1 MEEKDLKEALDNLL
15 KRIEKSFEE
24 KLSANKEWMSL
35 KEGAAYAG
43 VSYNTFLKY
52 RLLGLKITV
61 IDGIKRISKTEI
73 DRFLNENTF

>member
-1 MEEKDLKEALDNLL
+1 MQKTELKEMLEEVVEELL
-15 KRIEKSFEE
+15 IKASFP
-24 KLSANKEWMSL
+24 EWMSL
-35 KEGAAYAG
+35 KEGAAYAR

>member
-1 MEEKDLKEALDNLL
+1 MQKIELKEMLEEVVEELL
-15 KRIEKSFEE
+15 IKASFR
-24 KLSANKEWMSL
+24 EWMSL

-73 DRFLNENTF
+73 DRFLNENTI